1 MYLFYNGI
9 KIKKIKINDK
19 SDLDTRYIVVVGHK
33 KLFGKWIVGLMVK
46 PTKLLK
52 TDEGNYIRVTFI
64 KLNQNLISY
73 HLRRY
78 HYSKQYVFLPF
89 HRLQGIRRK

>member
-1 MYLFYNGI
+1 MCFFVFKKKNWTMYLFYNGI

-19 SDLDTRYIVVVGHK
+19 SDLDTRYIIVVGHK

-52 TDEGNYIRVTFI
+52 TDEEKKTTYWGV
-64 KLNQNLISY
+64 
-73 HLRRY
+73 
-78 HYSKQYVFLPF
+78 VFEKGVDF
-89 HRLQGIRRK
+89 